1 MATDSKTAALLESEQ
16 EKSLAFSLSSSGER
30 QIARAAGLVMAFFLV
45 SKVAGVLRTIITS
58 TLFGTTGA
66 LDAYLAAFRLPD
78 LIFQLVAGGAL
89 ASAFIPTYSTYLA
102 RGDRE
107 KGWQLASAVANL
119 LLVVVAA
126 VGLVAAIFA
135 LPLVQY
141 VIAPGFT
148 PVQQALT
155 ASLLRYLLI
164 STAIFSVSGLV
175 MGILNA
181 HQHFFLPALAPVLYN
196 VAIILAAWFWH
207 QQYSVA
213 SLVFGVIIGAILH
226 FAIQLPGLYRLHF
239 HYYPILSLRD
249 AAVRKVMKLM
259 APRVAGLAAVQLT
272 FLVNTILASDL
283 PTGSLAALNYAF
295 LLMLLPQ
302 GIFAQA
308 VGTAAFPTFAAQ
320 VARGEMDAMRRAF
333 QRTLSNVLFL
343 TLPATAILFVF
354 RYPII
359 QVLLQHRAFDAHS
372 TAMTAYA
379 LAFFSLGLCGHSA
392 VEILARAFYAMH
404 DTATPVAI
412 SIGAMALTVLLSLW
426 LVHPMLQ
433 GGLALATSIGVL
445 LEMSVSLLFLSRRLH
460 GLGGKALAV
469 SAGQNALA
477 ALLMGVTAWLVLRAL
492 PTLSPWW
499 SATVGLLLS
508 SLLYFGLA
516 YLLGSNEARFWW
528 HISRAKLFR
537 RAEK

>member
-1 MATDSKTAALLESEQ
+1 MATESEPAATLKGEQ
-16 EKSLAFSLSSSGER
+16 AKSVLSSATSAGER

-45 SKVAGVLRTIITS
+45 SKVVGVLRTIITS
-58 TLFGTTGA
+58 TLFGTSGA

-78 LIFQLVAGGAL
+78 IIFQLVAGGAL

-107 KGWQLASAVANL
+107 KGWKLASSVANL
-119 LLVVVAA
+119 LFIVVVS
-126 VGLVAAIFA
+126 VGVVAAIFA
-135 LPLVQY
+135 LPLVKY

-148 PVQQALT
+148 PAQQTLT

-164 STAIFSVSGLV
+164 STAIFSVSGLL

-196 VAIILAAWFWH
+196 VAIIIAAWSWH
-207 QQYSVA
+207 RHFGVA
-213 SLVFGVIIGAILH
+213 SLVIGVIIGAVLH
-226 FAIQLPGLYRLHF
+226 FSVQLPGLYRLHF

-249 AAVRKVMKLM
+249 AAVRQVMKLM
-259 APRVAGLAAVQLT
+259 GPRVAGLAAVQLT
-272 FLVNTILASDL
+272 FLVNTILASRL

-308 VGTAAFPTFAAQ
+308 VGTAAFPTFAEQ
-320 VARGEMDAMRRAF
+320 VARGKMDEMRRAF
-333 QRTLSNVLFL
+333 NRTLRHVLFL

-404 DTATPVAI
+404 DTATPVMI

-426 LVHPMLQ
+426 LVQPLLQ

-460 GLGGKALAV
+460 GLGGKTLAV
-469 SAGQNALA
+469 SAGRNALA
-477 ALLMGVTAWLVLRAL
+477 AFTVGLIAWLTLQAL

-499 SATVGLLLS
+499 SATVGLLLTAV
-508 SLLYFGLA
+508 LYFGFA
-516 YLLGSNEARFWW
+516 YLLGSSEARFWW
-528 HISRAKLFR
+528 HTGRTRLLR
-537 RAEK
+537 RLQL